1 MPVSPRD
8 FELYSRMTGTPM
20 PSDPM
25 SRMQMAPAVYDFTKN
40 FAKKPNIL
48 EKTGNLVKTV
58 GKIGLMG
65 LGQGFKQSQANEQ
78 RAIEEQ
84 LRAKAEAKQAEALV
98 TGDSGVEVT
107 SEPLTAGERLID
119 RKMKAKREEAEI
131 DQKTRDDK
139 QAKAIE
145 LLQLKK
151 QDLVKSEPKPIGK
164 TPDGQLLYDAAD
176 LNSQQPTTA
185 DNYQQDFVPNQTSSG
200 LIDRKIEQGSQIA
213 DETPNVAEVL
223 SESQDSRQSEF
234 ADPEDVQKQME
245 SDMIGGSLGKNQLSK
260 FLKQKGLD
268 QALLGAVGD
277 RTTETPR
284 IGDDSPL
291 LDHPDVIGGEDDNNL
306 PSGMNTGATK
316 NLSSFYKEMRKMD
329 AQERLKNVSP
339 SDRQVNPLEQRAI
352 DNQEAIDSGFMSM
365 TDEERANETARLGG
379 DRIREIA
386 KKSPD
391 AISQTDLK
399 RTGLLSGQLTR
410 FPAGEETRKAEERK
424 RLRRERNANMPTSE
438 KAEDFTAKFVEG
450 ARSDIVRGQRGN
462 QSLGITRIP
471 ATNGDSQVG
480 FVLAN
485 RPIDQAPSTATTYG
499 FGVAPG
505 AEDIIKGSL
514 DANTF
519 DSYMDRG
526 MKEARQGKKRKAGEI
541 FEYLPQSARV
551 VGGTA
556 SLGDIVM

>member
-40 FAKKPNIL
+40 FAKKPNLL

-65 LGQGFKQSQANEQ
+65 LGQGFKQSQANEE

-84 LRAKAEAKQAEALV
+84 LRAKAEAKQAEASV

-151 QDLVKSEPKPIGK
+151 QDLVSSPKIEEEV
-164 TPDGQLLYDAAD
+164 
-176 LNSQQPTTA
+176 QQSTTA

-200 LIDRKIEQGSQIA
+200 LIDKKIEQGSQIA

-234 ADPEDVQKQME
+234 ADPENVQKQME

-277 RTTETPR
+277 RTTQQPLF
-284 IGDDSPL
+284 GDNSPL
-291 LDHPDVIGGEDDNNL
+291 LDHPDIIGGEDDSSL
-306 PSGMNTGATK
+306 PGGTDTSPTQD
-316 NLSSFYKEMRKMD
+316 LSSFHKEMRKMD
-329 AQERLKNVSP
+329 AMERNKKAIDEIVGKTPSP
-339 SDRQVNPLEQRAI
+339 SEKQVGRSPNELAGKDQETFEALMNRNAQLSSDSEAARSRVEQKTAAQQRKLGIKSGLTDQYYPSNVARTDIQVGGMVDR
-352 DNQEAIDSGFMSM
+352 
-365 TDEERANETARLGG
+365 
-379 DRIREIA
+379 
-386 KKSPD
+386 K
-391 AISQTDLK
+391 
-399 RTGLLSGQLTR
+399 TGLGKS
-410 FPAGEETRKAEERK
+410 
-424 RLRRERNANMPTSE
+424 
-438 KAEDFTAKFVEG
+438 V
-450 ARSDIVRGQRGN
+450 
-462 QSLGITRIP
+462 GISYTP
-471 ATNGDSQVG
+471 MNGDTKVG
-480 FVLAN
+480 FNIMSDPTKPTEV
-485 RPIDQAPSTATTYG
+485 S
-499 FGVAPG
+499 
-505 AEDIIKGSL
+505 
-514 DANTF
+514 TF
-519 DSYMDRG
+519 DFVASPETIQSMESRDEDDLG
-526 MKEARQGKKRKAGEI
+526 TKSFGKLFNIARQKKQGFSGLE
-541 FEYLPQSARV
+541 
-551 VGGTA
+551 
-556 SLGDIVM
+556 M